1 MRIFFGTF
9 FKVLAIFLAIS
20 SFIFLLG
27 LTMNFLNSE
36 TERKNFTF
44 LEGNQDSNNTIALIN
59 LKGPIISDPIN
70 FYNFG
75 GFANISAIYPSLIEE
90 YLKELKRKNISG
102 ILVSIDSPGGSVSA
116 THDLYNLFNDFNKEE
131 QIPIYFHSKNLLA
144 SGAYWLALSGN
155 KIFTNYGAL
164 IGSIGVKGPDWIY
177 YNYPTSISSG
187 ILGYNIETKN
197 GIEIFSNTAGKSKDL
212 FNPFRPP
219 TNEEIDHLQK
229 MVNDIYN
236 DFLTIVVSSRKIERD
251 ILKKKIG
258 AKIYNSEKAYE
269 NNLIDGEKN
278 INQII
283 AILSRDL
290 GMKDIKVIHNGPT
303 NQFSLNNFYIFLKS
317 FNQNNFEKNNYIINK
332 EFCNNLKNQF
342 SVVSISHYQDAC

>member
-20 SFIFLLG
+20 SFILLLG
-27 LTMNFLNSE
+27 LSMNFLNNES
-36 TERKNFTF
+36 ERKNFTF
-44 LEGNQDSNNTIALIN
+44 LKGDQDSNNTIALIN

-75 GFANISAIYPSLIEE
+75 SFANISAIYPSLIEE
-90 YLKELKRKNISG
+90 YLKELRSKNISG

-116 THDLYNLFNDFNKEE
+116 TNDLYNLFSEFNKEE

-164 IGSIGVKGPDWIY
+164 VGSIGVKGPDWIY

-197 GIEIFSNTAGKSKDL
+197 GIEFFSNTAGKSKDL

-219 TNEEIDHLQK
+219 TIEEIDHLQK

-236 DFLTIVVSSRKIERD
+236 DFLTIVSSSRKIERSV
-251 ILKKKIG
+251 LKNIIG
-258 AKIYNSEKAYE
+258 AKIYNSEDAHE

-278 INQII
+278 IKQII
-283 AILSRDL
+283 EILAEDL
-290 GMKDIKVIHNGPT
+290 GINNKKIIYNGIN
-303 NQFSLNNFYIFLKS
+303 NQFSLNNFYILLQS
-317 FNQNNFEKNNYIINK
+317 LNQNNFENYNYIINE

-342 SVVSISHYQDAC
+342 SVVSIGHYQAAC